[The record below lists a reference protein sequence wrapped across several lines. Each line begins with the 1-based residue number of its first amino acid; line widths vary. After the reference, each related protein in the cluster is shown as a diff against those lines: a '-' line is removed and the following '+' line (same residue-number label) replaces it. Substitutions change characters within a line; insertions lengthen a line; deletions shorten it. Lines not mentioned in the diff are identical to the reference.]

1 MLKRNHEG
9 EIVVVNIGINDV
21 RFGKD
26 VSWTHYGV
34 QGKRGMYFGYMQ
46 KIIDYL
52 KTQTKP
58 QNIIIVESAPSTKYP
73 MHDYN
78 KASYEL
84 CERANVRFAPTLI
97 GEEHLWT
104 DGYHICDNHRYL
116 LTRTTAAAI
125 KKVDP
130 HQTYCM

>member
-26 VSWTHYGV
+26 VGWTHYGV

-52 KTQTKP
+52 KTQTQP
-58 QNIIIVESAPSTKYP
+58 QNIIIVESAPSTRYS
-73 MHDYN
+73 MHGYN
-78 KASYEL
+78 QASYKL
-84 CERANVRFAPTLI
+84 CKKENVRFAPTLI
-97 GEEHLWT
+97 SEDHL
-104 DGYHICDNHRYL
+104 
-116 LTRTTAAAI
+116 
-125 KKVDP
+125 
-130 HQTYCM
+130 